1 MGGPMHEDRTLDR
14 MCAAALARDAA
25 REAVEFAG
33 DWVRW
38 GQLRELAEQVGAL
51 LGQSRCHAQAPVAFV
66 AHNRPSAAAALLGM
80 LARARTVQM
89 VYGFQSAAGIARD
102 LERLEPA
109 VVVAAGE
116 VFSPEVLDVLRA
128 RGAAAIAL
136 SELHAARVS
145 GFERSRSDTSGG
157 PKPPEIQILTSGTT
171 GSPKR
176 FGMTHDLVAQHIVSA
191 NKNYRASDVDL
202 ASEPPLF
209 SYYPLGNISGL
220 YAVLPPLL
228 RGHRVVL
235 VERFSV
241 EAWLRYL
248 QRYRPERASLPPAG
262 FQMVL
267 DANVPREELAS
278 LRSIASG
285 AAPLDLGVHRA
296 FEARYEIP
304 ILLSYG
310 ATEFAGPVTAMTP
323 ELHERW
329 GKTKLGSAGRPIA
342 GARLRVVDPETG
354 EVLTPGQ
361 EGILEVIAPR
371 IGPDWIRTSDLA
383 VVDADEFLFH
393 RGRADGAIV
402 RGGFKLL
409 PETIERALLLHPA
422 VSAAA
427 VVGLSDARLGQ
438 VPAAVVQFKR
448 DAVKPA
454 IDELERHLRGHV
466 YATHIPVTWRVVEE
480 LPRTAS
486 FKVDRRAARDL
497 FEPELRPPTTEAAR
511 TSRCSSEVRP

>member
-1 MGGPMHEDRTLDR
+1 MHEELTLDR
-14 MCAAALARDAA
+14 MCAKALERDPA

-38 GQLRELAEQVGAL
+38 GELRQLAERVGAL
-51 LGQSRCHAQAPVAFV
+51 LAQSGCHAQVPVAFV
-66 AHNRPSAAAALLGM
+66 AHNRPSAAAALLAM
-80 LARARTVQM
+80 LAEARTVSM
-89 VYGFQSAAGIARD
+89 VYGFQSAAGIARE

-109 VVVAAGE
+109 VVVAASE
-116 VFSPEVLDVLRA
+116 VFSPDVLDVLRA

-136 SELHAARVS
+136 NGLNAAAVS
-145 GFERSRSDTSGG
+145 GFELSRSDASRG
-157 PKPPEIQILTSGTT
+157 PVPPEIQILTSGTT
-171 GSPKR
+171 GAPKR
-176 FGMTHDLVAQHIVSA
+176 FGMQHEMVARHIVSH
-191 NKNYRASDVDL
+191 NKNYPVSDVDL
-202 ASEPPLF
+202 SGEPPLF
-209 SYYPLGNISGL
+209 SYYPLGNISGV
-220 YAVLPPLL
+220 YGVLPPLL

-241 EAWLRYL
+241 EVWLRYL
-248 QRYRPERASLPPAG
+248 KRYRPERASLPPAG

-267 DANVPREELAS
+267 EAAVPPEDLAG
-278 LRSIASG
+278 LRSIATG
-285 AAPLDLGVHRA
+285 AAPLDPDVHRA

-323 ELHERW
+323 ELHARW
-329 GKTKLGSAGRPIA
+329 GKTKFGSAGRPIA
-342 GARLRVVDPETG
+342 GARLRVVDAETG
-354 EVLTPGQ
+354 EVLAPGQ

-371 IGPDWIRTSDLA
+371 IGPEWIRTSDLA

-402 RGGFKLL
+402 RGGFKIL
-409 PETIERALLLHPA
+409 PETIERVLLLHPA
-422 VSAAA
+422 VAAVA
-427 VVGLSDARLGQ
+427 VVGLSDTRLGQ

-448 DAVKPA
+448 DAAEPA
-454 IDELERHLRGHV
+454 IAELERHLRAHV
-466 YATHIPVTWRVVEE
+466 YATHIPVAWCVVEE

-497 FEPELRPPTTEAAR
+497 FDPELRQPTTDAR
-511 TSRCSSEVRP
+511 RIRYSSEVRP